1 MNEFAMKNIRR
12 STTHY
17 VANGKE
23 RGCVRKKMIACR
35 FSTSTRE
42 HYKLPAAAG
51 ERVCGMAKGNSR
63 YLRYM
68 APYTQHKI
76 ERGGENRIYWEKFI
90 RRAACYFLSARR
102 YNAKAIGPEM
112 YKYTRGHKFW

>member
-1 MNEFAMKNIRR
+1 MNEFAMKNICR

-42 HYKLPAAAG
+42 HYKLPAAG

-63 YLRYM
+63 YLRYDIW
-68 APYTQHKI
+68 HLIHSIK
-76 ERGGENRIYWEKFI
+76 
-90 RRAACYFLSARR
+90 
-102 YNAKAIGPEM
+102 
-112 YKYTRGHKFW
+112 